1 MSYIINYFHPKLET
15 NIESI
20 PEINLENFKI
30 NNNSLEKIAFLKNIK
45 IPKKDI
51 KNMLTKQTLFSKFN
65 MREYA
70 ENYEKSNIINKD
82 DDYTIDNIQ
91 TILDVVFPVGKNL
104 FLNKK
109 NYVILR
115 INWNQ
120 KYKPQD
126 KYKNE
131 SNGIV
136 YNVTLR
142 IDLKAGDKYT
152 IKDRI
157 DVSCEDRYT
166 TIQEDM
172 RELFKRKKKMQP
184 SAPALPVA
192 EPVKGG
198 KKKRRKSIRR
208 RKKQTNKK
216 SKKRHHKKTKKY
228 KK

>member
-1 MSYIINYFHPKLET
+1 MSYIINYFHPKIET
-15 NIESI
+15 NIETI

-30 NNNSLEKIAFLKNIK
+30 NNTSIEKIAFLKNIK

-91 TILDVVFPVGKNL
+91 TILEVIFPVGKNL
-104 FLNKK
+104 ILNKK
-109 NYVILR
+109 NYIILR
-115 INWNQ
+115 NNWNQ

-142 IDLKAGDKYT
+142 IDLKTGDKYT
-152 IKDRI
+152 FKDRF

-166 TIQEDM
+166 TMQEDI
-172 RELFKRKKKMQP
+172 REIFKRKKKIQP

-198 KKKRRKSIRR
+198 KKKRRKSIRK

-228 KK
+228 RK

>member
-136 YNVTLR
+136 YNITLR

-157 DVSCEDRYT
+157 NVSCEDRYT

-198 KKKRRKSIRR
+198 KKKRRKTIKR

-228 KK
+228 RK